1 MELNPY
7 SFLYYINKVETLI
20 KRIKKENSMNL
31 LEAKKVMRDA
41 GYKLMKEELMW
52 TYTPEIEDKLVA
64 TGAAK
69 YAEEDED
76 DGEEASWDDDGF
88 ATDFRKSAKF
98 VRAAVKEDL
107 VYDCLKACK
116 RCMSAEDV
124 RRLLIKAAEK
134 YALSR
139 KHPDVDDFAFGIKDY
154 FKHYKAV

>member
-1 MELNPY
+1 
-7 SFLYYINKVETLI
+7 
-20 KRIKKENSMNL
+20 MNL

-41 GYKLMKEELMW
+41 GYKLMKEEW
-52 TYTPEIEDKLVA
+52 TYTPEIEKKLVDA
-64 TGAAK
+64 GAAK
-69 YAEEDED
+69 FTDQELADEYD
-76 DGEEASWDDDGF
+76 MTGELPPEPSWDDDGF